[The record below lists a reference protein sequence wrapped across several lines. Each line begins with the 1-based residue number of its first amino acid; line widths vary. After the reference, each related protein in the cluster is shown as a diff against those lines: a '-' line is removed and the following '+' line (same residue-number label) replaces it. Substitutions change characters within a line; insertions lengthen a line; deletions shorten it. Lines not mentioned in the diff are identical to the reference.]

1 MGAGD
6 LNSDL
11 VCLLAPPNDF
21 LFTFSYSEKLVLNML
36 PHPDPATLCGTKWL
50 NPGY

>member
-11 VCLLAPPNDF
+11 VRLLTPPNDF
-21 LFTFSYSEKLVLNML
+21 LFTYLFSEKLVLNML
-36 PHPDPATLCGTKWL
+36 PTPALQL
-50 NPGY
+50 SVAQSV